1 MNLNDMNNSG
11 RSGHNLFWRI
21 HKALRA
27 CLCDTLMTVGSI
39 DANDQGAVIKALA
52 QVRTMLLFCGGH
64 MMQEERYI
72 HPAMEERNPG
82 STCLSAGEHQQ
93 QERAFAH
100 ITVLVADVESA
111 TRPERAAALAALY
124 QYLGRFVGESLVHMS
139 AEEIH
144 DHGVL
149 SASYRD
155 DELVA
160 IEARIIAGL
169 TPQQR
174 AISLHWMLPAFTPI
188 ERADLLAAA

>member
-1 MNLNDMNNSG
+1 MNVIDIQANS
-11 RSGHNLFWRI
+11 RPAHNLFWRI

-39 DANDQGAVIKALA
+39 DSDDQGAVIKALA
-52 QVRTMLLFCGGH
+52 QVRTMVLFCGGH

-82 STCLSAGEHQQ
+82 STALSQGEHAQ

-111 TRPERAAALAALY
+111 SRAQRGEALAVLY
-124 QYLGRFVGESLVHMS
+124 QYLGRFVGECLVHMN
-139 AEEIH
+139 AEEVH
-144 DHGVL
+144 DQGVL
-149 SASYRD
+149 AASYSNE
-155 DELVA
+155 ELVA
-160 IEARIIAGL
+160 IEARILAGL

-174 AISLHWMLPAFTPI
+174 AISLHWMLPSFTPY
-188 ERADLLAAA
+188 ERAELLAAA

>member
-1 MNLNDMNNSG
+1 MNLNDMKDTG
-11 RSGHNLFWRI
+11 RQGHSLFWRI

-27 CLCDTLMTVGSI
+27 CLCDTLMMVGSI
-39 DANDQGAVIKALA
+39 DADDQGAVIKTLA

-82 STCLSAGEHQQ
+82 STRLSASEHLQ

-100 ITVLVADVESA
+100 ITVLVADVESSS
-111 TRPERAAALAALY
+111 RGQRAEALSVLY

-139 AEEIH
+139 AEESH

-149 SASYRD
+149 SAAYRD

-160 IEARIIAGL
+160 IEARIIAGM

-174 AISLHWMLPAFTPI
+174 AISLHWMLPAFTPV
-188 ERADLLAAA
+188 ERAELLAA